1 MSGVILLLFAVFA
14 QAPVAPPGTAAASDQ
29 AASVVRI
36 SGVHIRGNHTTP
48 DADVMRLA
56 GVGVGDPV
64 SDRTLDEVRQRLER
78 SGRFR
83 TVEALRRYDSLADL
97 SSILL
102 VIVVEERAGI
112 TLSNP
117 EPGPLQRLRANTM
130 WLPVLRYEDGYGFT
144 YGARVSFV
152 DLLGAH
158 TRVSA
163 PLTWGGERTA
173 TVEVERTFS
182 RGPVSRVLGTAGVWR
197 REHPSLGIGDRRSG
211 GTLLAERAVMS
222 WLRLGATAGVADV
235 HFGPTTDRLATG
247 GVVVTLDT
255 RRDPEFPRNAVFAS
269 VGWERLSFRQAPD
282 TSRMTADV
290 RGYVGLIRS
299 MVLSLRVQDV
309 RAADPLPVYEQS
321 LLGGGS
327 SLRGF
332 PLGFQYRRSPDGDD
346 R

>member
-1 MSGVILLLFAVFA
+1 
-14 QAPVAPPGTAAASDQ
+14 
-29 AASVVRI
+29 
-36 SGVHIRGNHTTP
+36 
-48 DADVMRLA
+48 
-56 GVGVGDPV
+56 
-64 SDRTLDEVRQRLER
+64 
-78 SGRFR
+78 
-83 TVEALRRYDSLADL
+83 
-97 SSILL
+97 
-102 VIVVEERAGI
+102 
-112 TLSNP
+112 
-117 EPGPLQRLRANTM
+117 
-130 WLPVLRYEDGYGFT
+130 
-144 YGARVSFV
+144 
-152 DLLGAH
+152 
-158 TRVSA
+158 
-163 PLTWGGERTA
+163 
-173 TVEVERTFS
+173 
-182 RGPVSRVLGTAGVWR
+182 
-197 REHPSLGIGDRRSG
+197 
-211 GTLLAERAVMS
+211 MS

-332 PLGFQYRRSPDGDD
+332 PLGFQYGDRLTATTVELRMPVTSPRHVGRAGVAVFVDNGAAYDAHTGLSD
-346 R
+346 ARFHTGIGAGWFVQMPVLSFRLDVAHGLDASTRAHVAFGVTF